1 VNWQRLCAPLAL
13 MLGACASQ
21 PTPPAPIVDRSA
33 QAVVPPAPRSTPLP
47 ATPVAS
53 NDPRPA
59 TYMVKKG
66 DTLYRVALDHGLAYR
81 DLAAWNNL
89 SDVNGIKVDQT
100 LRLTPPDA
108 AVEVRPLKTD
118 DVQKTDTKLE
128 VKSENKNYPKV
139 VKVPYGAQSASAVAA
154 LSEGPIVVSK
164 SQSDNTKLPSVVAS
178 GGSVARTASE
188 VRVAS
193 AAKQA
198 DKPSVNASSAANI
211 SDEKLGDWAWPTV
224 GKTVK
229 GFSEEN
235 RGIDISG
242 KIGQSVIASANGKV
256 VYAGAGLRGYGKMII
271 LKHNQ
276 EFLTAYANNSKLLVK
291 EGGEVRKGDKIA
303 EMGNSDSDQVK
314 LHFEMR
320 RFGKPVDPAK
330 YIQAEKK

>member
-1 VNWQRLCAPLAL
+1 

-21 PTPPAPIVDRSA
+21 PTPPAPIVDRSV
-33 QAVVPPAPRSTPLP
+33 QVVTPPVSVTRVNPVP
-47 ATPVAS
+47 ASGA
-53 NDPRPA
+53 DPRPA
-59 TYMVKKG
+59 TYIVKKG

-100 LRLTPPDA
+100 LRLTPPDGV
-108 AVEVRPLKTD
+108 VEIRPLKTD
-118 DVQKTDTKLE
+118 ELQKTDTKSE
-128 VKSENKNYPKV
+128 VKQEIKNYPKV

-154 LSEGPIVVSK
+154 LSEGPVVVPR
-164 SQSDNTKLPSVVAS
+164 SQSDNVKPPSV
-178 GGSVARTASE
+178 TASSGSFA
-188 VRVAS
+188 RVAS
-193 AAKQA
+193 DVRAVSVAKTT
-198 DKPSVNASSAANI
+198 DKPSINASSVQNN
-211 SDEKLGDWAWPTV
+211 SDEKPGDWVWPTV

-229 GFSEEN
+229 AFSEEN
-235 RGIDISG
+235 RGVDISG

-276 EFLTAYANNSKLLVK
+276 EFLTAYANNSKLIVK
-291 EGGEVRKGDKIA
+291 EGGEVRKGEKIA

>member
-1 VNWQRLCAPLAL
+1 MNWQCLCAPLAL

-21 PTPPAPIVDRSA
+21 PSPPAPIVDRNSQ
-33 QAVVPPAPRSTPLP
+33 QAVTPAPRVNAPLVP
-47 ATPVAS
+47 AMNA
-53 NDPRPA
+53 DPRPA
-59 TYMVKKG
+59 AYIVKKG
-66 DTLYRVALDHGLAYR
+66 DTLYRIALDHGLAYR
-81 DLAAWNNL
+81 DLAAWNNV
-89 SDVNGIKVDQT
+89 SDVNGIKIDQS
-100 LRLTPPDA
+100 LRLTAPDGG
-108 AVEVRPLKTD
+108 VEIRPLKTD
-118 DVQKTDTKLE
+118 DVQKTDIKTELKA
-128 VKSENKNYPKV
+128 ENKNYPKV

-154 LSEGPIVVSK
+154 LSEGPVVAPK
-164 SQSDNTKLPSVVAS
+164 LQSDNTKLPSVAAS
-178 GGSVARTASE
+178 AGSVALGAVE
-188 VRVAS
+188 VRGAS
-193 AAKQA
+193 AVKTAE
-198 DKPSVNASSAANI
+198 KPSVNASSAPNNA
-211 SDEKLGDWAWPTV
+211 DEKLGDWVWPTA
-224 GKTVK
+224 GKAVK

-242 KIGQSVIASANGKV
+242 KIGQSVIASAKGKV

-291 EGGEVRKGDKIA
+291 EGDEVRKGDKIA